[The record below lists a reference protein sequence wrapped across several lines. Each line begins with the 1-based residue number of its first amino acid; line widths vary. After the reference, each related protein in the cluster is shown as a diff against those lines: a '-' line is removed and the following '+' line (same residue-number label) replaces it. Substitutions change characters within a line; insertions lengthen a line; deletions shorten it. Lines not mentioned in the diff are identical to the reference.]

1 MSVFDR
7 ERSAAVPAPHCVA
20 ALLDEADGLMALMA
34 RESLPS
40 VAKHAGTLHRLATEA
55 GALEI
60 ASAARDLESVPRG
73 ADVSLVPAMRHLT
86 EAITKTRHDY
96 HLD

>member
-1 MSVFDR
+1 MMMNAFDG
-7 ERSAAVPAPHCVA
+7 PPHYIA

-40 VAKHAGTLHRLATEA
+40 VAKHARVLHRLATEA

-60 ASAARDLESVPRG
+60 ASAAHDLESIPMG
-73 ADVSLVPAMRHLT
+73 KDASLVPAMRHLT
-86 EAITKTRHDY
+86 EAITKARHDY
-96 HLD
+96 HLDC

>member
-1 MSVFDR
+1 MMMNAFDGR
-7 ERSAAVPAPHCVA
+7 PPHDIA

-40 VAKHAGTLHRLATEA
+40 VAKHARFLHRLATEA

-60 ASAARDLESVPRG
+60 ASAAHDLESIPMG
-73 ADVSLVPAMRHLT
+73 NDVSLVPAMRHLT
-86 EAITKTRHDY
+86 EAITKVRHDY
-96 HLD
+96 HLDR